1 MEVISLNKRENII
14 EAYSIK
20 PTLPYDIEGML
31 VGKEGKNVKIEKI
44 FENKKIRYNL
54 RLKEEIVSQIGEK
67 VKIDKEN
74 ILSIK
79 IEEKKEENID
89 ESTDLDGVIKQLGFE
104 DTEET
109 KRAIEYLIN
118 YNIPINKD
126 NLETF
131 FMSKKYLKEIVENI
145 DFNSCIELF
154 YKDIDIGEDSL
165 QKIAEE
171 LKKINT
177 EEKDLSIIE
186 ILKSNKSLSYKEAEA
201 IAKHIYGTKMG
212 MDVYDSIIALHKQ
225 GIPINKEN
233 IENVMEVIHK
243 LQDLKEYDDEVLVKA
258 LKEELTINIENLYK
272 LKHSYTIGKIDT
284 NITSSIYDSFTIKEK
299 ISLEDILNILREL
312 NLDEIDENIELIRE
326 FIINELDI
334 TIDNVEKII
343 NMKSNLEELI
353 ILLDEVKVIRLM
365 EEGIDPL
372 KEDIS
377 QLVKEIK
384 SLPPSGNIEDSYNTE
399 EILKEV
405 EELKVTTY
413 RDLINLI
420 KSDKEF
426 KIENLKELKT
436 IDVNL
441 NEKVIEK
448 AIVISKI
455 FNTLKELDS
464 NTIAFAV
471 KRYDTISLNNLYE
484 SQTELNNDI
493 EEISIEPINMTE
505 ENFIRQEYLNAKNN
519 ITLNLIKMSVKD
531 GLEIEYMAID
541 ELNEYIDKNINK
553 MEKLNRLSQDI
564 VHMKGKEE
572 VLISMAMKNHLN
584 ISINQLNYLN
594 NILYSSNGL
603 GYTLD
608 SILKSKFMMDEKL
621 KEGIEILENKIKEFS
636 TSLKEGNPKIKEKYK
651 DIIEGFENLSQSLDF
666 QEDEEKESQKQLKE
680 YLELQNIVS
689 KEDLVLQ
696 LPIASKGG
704 YKNIN
709 LIIPNVKK
717 GIDKN
722 DMFFYFNMD
731 VEYLGELTLYLK
743 VKGKDIYIDFE
754 GSKGELILKDKY
766 KLEEGL
772 NKIGYN
778 LKEVNILY

>member
-1 MEVISLNKRENII
+1 MEAVSLNKKENII
-14 EAYSIK
+14 EAYSLK
-20 PTLPYDIEGML
+20 PTLPYDVEGIL
-31 VGKEGKNVKIEKI
+31 VEKEGKNVKIEKT
-44 FENKKIRYNL
+44 FEDKNIQYNL
-54 RLKEEIVSQIGEK
+54 RLKEEIVSQIGER
-67 VKIDKEN
+67 VNIDKEN
-74 ILSIK
+74 ILSMK

-89 ESTDLDGVIKQLGFE
+89 EFVDLDKVIKKLGFE
-104 DTEET
+104 DIEET
-109 KRAIEYLIN
+109 KKAIEYLIN
-118 YNIPINKD
+118 YNIPINRD

-131 FMSKKYLKEIVENI
+131 FMSKKYLEEIVENI

-186 ILKSNKSLSYKEAEA
+186 ILKSNKSLSYKEAEV
-201 IAKHIYGTKMG
+201 IAKDIYGTKMG
-212 MDVYDSIIALHKQ
+212 KDVYDSIIALHKQ

-243 LQDLKEYDDEVLVKA
+243 LQDLKEYDDEILVKA
-258 LKEELTINIENLYK
+258 LKEDLTINIENLYK
-272 LKHSYTIGKIDT
+272 LKYSYTIGEIDT
-284 NITSSIYDSFTIKEK
+284 NITSPIYDSFTIKEE
-299 ISLEDILNILREL
+299 ISLEDILHILRKL
-312 NLDEIDENIELIRE
+312 NLDEIDENINLIRE
-326 FIINELDI
+326 FMINKLDI
-334 TIDNVEKII
+334 TIDNIEKII
-343 NMKSNLEELI
+343 NMKNNLEELI
-353 ILLDEVKVIRLM
+353 ILLDEVNVVRLM

-384 SLPPSGNIEDSYNTE
+384 NLPPSGNIEDSYNTE
-399 EILKEV
+399 EILKEI
-405 EELKVTTY
+405 EELKTVTHK
-413 RDLINLI
+413 DLINLI
-420 KSDKEF
+420 KSGKEF
-426 KIENLKELKT
+426 KIEDIKELKT
-436 IDVNL
+436 IDANL
-441 NEKVIEK
+441 NKKVVEK
-448 AIVISKI
+448 AITISNI
-455 FNTLKELDS
+455 FNTLEELDS

-484 SQTELNNDI
+484 SQMELDNN
-493 EEISIEPINMTE
+493 EEMTIEPINMTE

-519 ITLNLIKMSVKD
+519 TTLNLIKMSVKD

-553 MEKLNRLSQDI
+553 MEKLKKLSQDI

-572 VLISMAMKNHLN
+572 VLISMAMKNYLN
-584 ISINQLNYLN
+584 ISINQLNCLN
-594 NILYSSNGL
+594 NLLYSSNGL
-603 GYTLD
+603 GYVLN
-608 SILKSKFMMDEKL
+608 SILKSKFMMDGNL

-636 TSLKEGNPKIKEKYK
+636 TSLKEGNPKINEKYK
-651 DIIEGFENLSQSLDF
+651 DIIEEFDNLSQSLDF
-666 QEDEEKESQKQLKE
+666 QEDKEGSKKQLKE

-696 LPIASKGG
+696 LPIASEEG

-731 VEYLGELTLYLK
+731 IEPLGELTLYLK
-743 VKGKDIYIDFE
+743 VLGKDIYVDFE
-754 GSKGELILKDKY
+754 GNKGELILKYKY
-766 KLEEGL
+766 KFEERL

-778 LKEVNILY
+778 LKELNIVY